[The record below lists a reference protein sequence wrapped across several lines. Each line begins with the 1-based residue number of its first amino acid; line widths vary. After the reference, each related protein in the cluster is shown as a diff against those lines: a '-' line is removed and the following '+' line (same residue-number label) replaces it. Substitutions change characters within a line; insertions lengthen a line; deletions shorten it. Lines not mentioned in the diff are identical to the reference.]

1 MFCPECR
8 SELREGF
15 TRCSECD
22 VDLVATLPE
31 EAEIG
36 KDHQAEIYEIVFE
49 TSEVDLLPL
58 YKSVLD
64 SAKIPYLTQG
74 EDMANLYP
82 GLGLTLTPQ
91 HTAEV
96 LIQVP
101 ADRAAEA
108 RELLSAVS
116 EVDDA
121 AAEELDEGEP

>member
-22 VDLVATLPE
+22 VDLVETLPE
-31 EAEIG
+31 E
-36 KDHQAEIYEIVFE
+36 DHQAEEYEVVFE

-58 YKSVLD
+58 FKSVLD
-64 SAKIPYLTQG
+64 SAGIPYLTQG

-82 GLGLTLTPQ
+82 GLGLTLTPK

-108 RELLSAVS
+108 RELLSAASVP
-116 EVDDA
+116 DDGA
-121 AAEELDEGEP
+121 GDEATEDEP